1 MKFPKLYLAVSDDFL
16 RPVMSHAYVT
26 KEFTYASDAHIL
38 VRHRTEEIF
47 NPEFCKDIPEQG
59 VYIPSYV
66 LKMIHQSKVIGLLL
80 INNATQIKLLRKDYN
95 LTFDL
100 PKADDLGKYPDA
112 DKLINGNDPVQP
124 LEEIALSPTL
134 LHNLIQAID
143 HSSTVRM
150 KFKGANKN
158 IICSP
163 NTDAPDY
170 PSVKALIMPCLIN
183 D

>member
-1 MKFPKLYLAVSDDFL
+1 MKFPKLYLAVSYDWL
-16 RPVMSHAYVT
+16 QPVMSHAYVT

-47 NPEFCKDIPEQG
+47 NPVFCKDIPEQG
-59 VYIPSYV
+59 VYIPPYV

-80 INNATQIKLLRKDYN
+80 INNATQIKLIRKDYN

-112 DKLINGNDPVQP
+112 DKLLNSDDPVQP
-124 LEEIALSPTL
+124 LDEIALNPTL
-134 LHNLIQAID
+134 LHNLIQAMNHNSI
-143 HSSTVRM
+143 VRM

-163 NTDAPDY
+163 NVAESDY
-170 PSVKALIMPCLIN
+170 PSVKALIMPCMI
-183 D
+183 DE